1 MEPSKDAIAVR
12 ITRLNRLITGKVT
25 NGTNKISKKI
35 DRETL
40 LDALTVLYEECNE
53 DPIKK
58 ADELVRIFV
67 DKYRSALAEL
77 RSVRISISDFEILQT
92 IGRGHFGEVHMV
104 REKQTGDVYALKSVR
119 KEQAR
124 KRVTGAADER
134 DILATASG
142 QWIPKLQYA
151 FQDNSNLYLV
161 MELCNGGDLASF
173 LSRCSHPLSE
183 RDAAFY
189 VAEVAHA
196 LKALHGMGFVH
207 RDVKPA
213 NILIDRCGHIKLGD
227 FGSCARLSEGGCVS
241 GGTADYVAPELLAA
255 ADCASHTHTVCMQ
268 YCHITT
274 ALSACDYWSLGVI
287 AFELVTLKRPF
298 SSSDDD
304 SVAQVLSNIQ
314 TYERDP
320 SSEPPFDALPN
331 GPSSAWRGLVCGL
344 LRVQPARRY
353 NYLDTLRHPALA
365 HIALHAAAIRDQAPP
380 WVPSV
385 RGPEDARYLSSP
397 GRISA
402 PASTAPFRT
411 RPPFAG
417 QLPFVGY
424 SFVAPEE
431 SEETISSFTTSHDCT
446 AIDLATFKS
455 AEKLA
460 TIRAKEIASLQSKLA
475 AAECEAHAAAERA
488 RREAEDEAERQRAR
502 LQADITA
509 LALQNKRLERQ
520 LEVEKEERMAL
531 ERSNQE
537 LSSGIKERSNAEI
550 RAVKAQASELQSERD
565 LLREDMARLETRVR
579 ELQVECTNA
588 LAAAETARSQHKHYK
603 DSLAKERALRRQT
616 LSGSESEVARAAAAE
631 ASAARELRA
640 RTAAEER
647 LAVANGDV
655 DALRVELER
664 ARDSLV
670 AVQDSARE
678 KDRLVAST
686 SQQLHDAQT
695 QLAQEKMKNSS
706 LQAQVQELERGLA
719 AAAQRE
725 AALEEQSNRT
735 EVRLQ
740 QRLEAA
746 EARAACALQDDARHK
761 EKVTTLEQLVR
772 QLEREVSAMENR
784 ACVRCIAHDAATANA
799 NKVNSNNSNNI
810 SSNNINSNNINS
822 NKVNDNNNV
831 ATNTSDSDIRLDSRS
846 DTESVADAH
855 VNVQVTVLKEQ
866 LERAEAQLQA
876 RADELAALRQEAR
889 SANLARWRKE
899 KEFND
904 LSLDAKVTARDL
916 KRAEER
922 ISTLSE
928 GRKVAEEKASKL
940 EKEIAT
946 LKPQYEQTKKE
957 MERYQEQLN
966 KLQKNYDV
974 LQAEVDRSRNDIRKL
989 RSEVQYSEK
998 RRMHAEE
1005 QEELSSRERAQLRDE
1020 LSPLR
1025 AQNNELL
1032 MNNKALQE
1040 ACGLL
1045 EEQLTDLEKLA
1056 DIHEMKNKE
1065 LEGEVQRMR
1074 SELDTCR
1081 GRAAEAERLSGER
1094 AASAARAAQREDDA
1108 RERLADALAQLDC
1121 LKDRLENREALVSEL
1136 EGRVANL
1143 ESETAAQSAALASA
1157 ARRLRDLQE
1166 ECSALRTRALNDHSL
1181 ALRLQAS
1188 LADQQEEAC
1197 ASREAHEAAAAW
1209 WRTRETKADA
1219 TIRQQAKLIDFLQ
1232 AKVEEAGRK
1241 KCSLSN
1247 KLFGRSGRRT
1257 AASPPLLR
1265 VNRELREEVE
1275 RLRAKLSAANLSN
1288 HSIPP
1293 TPKRERSGSKVK
1305 KLSNGPLNFELSDNV
1320 PEKDSLLVI
1329 WADGTRERMIAKY
1342 SDGALVLSNEQREL
1356 RAHLHAQDATDLPH
1370 NEANRA
1376 FMVKLEQSA
1385 LGTQTATVVC
1395 SSIPDRSEWL
1405 SRLASHATRVTGY
1418 VPETLLSREK
1428 PADAALYVAPNA
1440 VAIGYPDG
1448 LYSLRGSVS
1457 IEWEGCPSPAL
1468 APVALLSCCA
1478 GRALLLADGRLAHTG
1493 LLALG
1498 SALRRAN
1505 SLKPAL
1511 PVRTLRLNDNT
1522 KPHLIKAISSD
1533 ASNTHGICVAI
1544 ACGRKVY
1551 LLKFDAADAEFKA
1564 IRSLTV
1570 DRPPTSLLL
1579 TPKAVYIAGEKPLKV
1594 NLPSGA
1600 LETYGMEE
1608 PIVAAAAKK
1617 HSPPK
1622 AIVLIKEKPL
1632 EILLCYAECGV
1643 FVDENGKRSRSEDP
1657 KWSSAVHSWEYISPF
1672 LYAVGEDRVTIIYL
1686 SEDAYRAPPCTC
1698 DTTSLASTASECYSA
1713 PEIFNYKVDEP
1724 YLLGKAPG
1732 GIIIRSKTDSGYG
1745 VSIVE
1750 GMAAFKSIGASLE
1763 SLATFSKGS
1772 STDLT
1777 QSLTDLSPQDDSHE
1791 SVEVTTGFLADI
1803 RNRAKQLRTKQRKE
1817 MQSIQSSDDIIKEI
1831 LTTEVGL
1838 RRPSTGR
1845 RSPVISEF
1853 DSDSETDSE
1862 EGTGS
1867 TKNTQDVCAEIFTRQ
1882 VRFQ

>member
-58 ADELVRIFV
+58 ADELVRMFV

-92 IGRGHFGEVHMV
+92 IGRGQFGEVHMV

-124 KRVTGAADER
+124 KRVSGAADER

-213 NILIDRCGHIKLGD
+213 NLLIDRCGHIKLGD

-241 GGTADYVAPELLAA
+241 GVTADYVAPELLAA
-255 ADCASHTHTVCMQ
+255 ADCASHTHT
-268 YCHITT
+268 
-274 ALSACDYWSLGVI
+274 SACDYWSLGVI

-320 SSEPPFDALPN
+320 SSEPPFEPLPN
-331 GPSSAWRGLVCGL
+331 NPSSTWRGLVCGL

-365 HIALHAAAIRDQAPP
+365 HIALHAAAIRDQPPP

-385 RGPEDARYLSSP
+385 RGPEDARYLSSAA
-397 GRISA
+397 RVAA
-402 PASTAPFRT
+402 PACAAPFRT

-424 SFVAPEE
+424 SYVAPEE
-431 SEETISSFTTSHDCT
+431 SEETISSFTSSHDCT

-460 TIRAKEIASLQSKLA
+460 SIRAKEIASLQSRLA
-475 AAECEAHAAAERA
+475 AAECEASAAAERA
-488 RREAEDEAERQRAR
+488 RRDAEDGAERLRAR

-509 LALQNKRLERQ
+509 LALQNRRLERQ

-550 RAVKAQASELQSERD
+550 RAVKAQASELQTERD
-565 LLREDMARLETRVR
+565 LLKEDMARLETRVR

-603 DSLAKERALRRQT
+603 DTLAKERALRRQT
-616 LSGSESEVARAAAAE
+616 LSGSESDAARAAAAE

-640 RTAAEER
+640 RTAAEGR
-647 LAVANGDV
+647 LAAAAGDAH
-655 DALRVELER
+655 ALRADLER
-664 ARDSLV
+664 VRDSLA

-678 KDRLVAST
+678 KDRLIAS
-686 SQQLHDAQT
+686 SNQQLHDAQT
-695 QLAQEKMKNSS
+695 QLAQEKMRNSS
-706 LQAQVQELERGLA
+706 LQAQLQELERGIT

-725 AALEEQSNRT
+725 AALEEQSSRT

-746 EARAACALQDDARHK
+746 EARAASALQDDARHK

-784 ACVRCIAHDAATANA
+784 ACVRCIANDAANANA
-799 NKVNSNNSNNI
+799 NKINSNDT
-810 SSNNINSNNINS
+810 SSNNINSSNINS
-822 NKVNDNNNV
+822 NNKTNGNNNNA
-831 ATNTSDSDIRLDSRS
+831 ATNTSDTDIRLDSRS
-846 DTESVADAH
+846 DTESVADGH
-855 VNVQVTVLKEQ
+855 VNVQVTLLKEQ

-876 RADELAALRQEAR
+876 RADEIAALRQEAR
-889 SANLARWRKE
+889 TANLARWRKE
-899 KEFND
+899 KEYSD

-922 ISTLSE
+922 KATLSE

-966 KLQKNYDV
+966 KLQKTYDV

-998 RRMHAEE
+998 RRLHAET
-1005 QEELSSRERAQLRDE
+1005 QEELSARERAQLRDE
-1020 LSPLR
+1020 LAPLR
-1025 AQNNELL
+1025 AQNDDLL

-1040 ACGLL
+1040 ACSLL

-1074 SELDTCR
+1074 SEVEACR
-1081 GRAAEAERLSGER
+1081 GRAAEAERLSAER
-1094 AASAARAAQREDDA
+1094 ALAAAHAAQREDDA
-1108 RERLADALAQLDC
+1108 RERLAHALSQLDC
-1121 LKDRLENREALVSEL
+1121 LKERLESREALVSEL
-1136 EGRVANL
+1136 EGRVAHL

-1166 ECSALRTRALNDHSL
+1166 ESAALRTRALHDHAL

-1188 LADQQEEAC
+1188 LADQQEEAS

-1288 HSIPP
+1288 PNIPP
-1293 TPKRERSGSKVK
+1293 TPKRERSGSKLK
-1305 KLSNGPLNFELSDNV
+1305 KLSNGPLNFDLSDNV

-1329 WADGTRERMIAKY
+1329 WGDGTRERMIAAY

-1356 RAHLHAQDATDLPH
+1356 RAQLHEQDAADLPH

-1376 FMVKLEQSA
+1376 FTVKLEQSA
-1385 LGTQTATVVC
+1385 VGNQTATVVC
-1395 SSIPDRSEWL
+1395 SSIPERSEWL
-1405 SRLASHATRVTGY
+1405 SRLAPRARPPPPGY
-1418 VPETLLSREK
+1418 APAALLCRDK
-1428 PADAALYVAPNA
+1428 PAHAALYVAPNA

-1448 LYSLRGSVS
+1448 LYSLRGSVA
-1457 IEWEGCPSPAL
+1457 IEWEGSPSPGG
-1468 APVALLSCCA
+1468 APVALLAGCG
-1478 GRALLLADGRLAHTG
+1478 GRALLAAGGRLAHAG

-1498 SALRRAN
+1498 SALRRAS

-1511 PVRTLRLNDNT
+1511 PVRTLRFNDAT
-1522 KPHLIKAISSD
+1522 PPHLIKAISSD
-1533 ASNTHGICVAI
+1533 ANSTHGICVAI

-1551 LLKFDAADAEFKA
+1551 LLKFDAADAEFKTV
-1564 IRSLTV
+1564 RSLTV

-1579 TPKAVYIAGEKPLKV
+1579 TSKAVYIAGEKPLKV

-1600 LETYGMEE
+1600 LETYAMEE
-1608 PIVAAAAKK
+1608 PVVAAAAKK

-1622 AIVLIKEKPL
+1622 AIILIKEKPL

-1643 FVDENGKRSRSEDP
+1643 FIDENGKRSRNEDP
-1657 KWSSAVHSWEYISPF
+1657 KWSAAVHSWEYISPF

-1686 SEDAYRAPPCTC
+1686 SDDAYRAPPCTC
-1698 DTTSLASTASECYSA
+1698 DTTSLASTNSECYSA
-1713 PEIFNYKVDEP
+1713 PEIFNYKVNEP
-1724 YLLGKAPG
+1724 SLLGKAPG
-1732 GIIIRSKTDSGYG
+1732 GIIIRSKTDSGYE

-1750 GMAAFKSIGASLE
+1750 GMAAFRSIGASLE
-1763 SLATFSKGS
+1763 SLASFSKGS
-1772 STDLT
+1772 SSDLT
-1777 QSLTDLSPQDDSHE
+1777 QSLTDLSPQDESHE

-1803 RNRAKQLRTKQRKE
+1803 RNRAKQLRNKQRKE
-1817 MQSIQSSDDIIKEI
+1817 MQTIQSSDDIIKEI

-1853 DSDSETDSE
+1853 DSDSETESE